1 METTSVI
8 KNRSK
13 RVAETE
19 KGRSSMTD
27 YKSLIQKIE
36 YFYIDIV
43 EEFRETEQQIMNDS
57 QFRSIF
63 RKKDYDGNAAH
74 LNQCRNAAQNI
85 SINGIAID
93 DGDESAEEVAR
104 RFIQAVTS
112 FRNLCDAHIQ
122 LQMLL
127 KRKAQKE
134 KIGFL
139 EYKESYDKMNR
150 FRQET
155 NRALRDLDIV
165 YTDYTEEH
173 DYYGKGA
180 GEKRTARRKTYG
192 IRNFDY
198 NTGNSNRNDN
208 PSDPNPILSLIH
220 I

>member
-13 RVAETE
+13 RVTETE

-74 LNQCRNAAQNI
+74 LKQCRNAAQNI
-85 SINGIAID
+85 SIKGIAID
-93 DGDESAEEVAR
+93 DGDESAQEVAR
-104 RFIQAVTS
+104 RFTQAVTS

-139 EYKESYDKMNR
+139 EYKESFDKMNR
-150 FRQET
+150 ARQET
-155 NRALRDLDIV
+155 NRTLRDLDIV

-180 GEKRTARRKTYG
+180 GE
-192 IRNFDY
+192 
-198 NTGNSNRNDN
+198 
-208 PSDPNPILSLIH
+208 
-220 I
+220 